1 MIRKRHTA
9 IFISIIIAL
18 VLQIVPL
25 PSQVDLYR
33 PDWVL
38 VVLAYWSMALPH
50 RVNVGIAFICGI
62 AVDVLMGTTLGI
74 HSFGLS
80 ISVYV
85 LAANYQRLRNYSVW
99 QQAIVIGLLSA
110 LYHLLTFWVQ
120 HLLTDI
126 YFQLGYLWP
135 VLTTMVIWPWVF
147 WLLRRTRRRLSIT

>member
-1 MIRKRHTA
+1 MRKRNLV
-9 IFISIIIAL
+9 IWISLLVAL

-25 PSQVDLYR
+25 PSQVDVYR

-50 RVNVGIAFICGI
+50 RVNVGVAFLTGV
-62 AVDVLMGTTLGI
+62 AMDVLVGTTLGI
-74 HSFGLS
+74 HSLGFS
-80 ISVYV
+80 ICVYV

-99 QQAIVIGLLSA
+99 QQAIIIGLLSS

-126 YFQLGYLWP
+126 YFQFDYLWP
-135 VLTTMVIWPWVF
+135 VMTSMVLWPWVF
-147 WLLRRTRRRLSIT
+147 WLLRRTRRQLSIS